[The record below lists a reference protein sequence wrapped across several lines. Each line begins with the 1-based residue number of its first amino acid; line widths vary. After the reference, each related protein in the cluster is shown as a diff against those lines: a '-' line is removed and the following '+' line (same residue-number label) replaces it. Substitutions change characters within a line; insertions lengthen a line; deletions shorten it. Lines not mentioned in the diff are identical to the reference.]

1 MSSAAPHTGKSPY
14 RRLLLG
20 FNHHAECRAVFDFAA
35 QVSRVADVELS
46 GVFVEDQDLLDMA
59 RLPFSM
65 ELLAASR
72 QTRNLDFESIERDM
86 RAIAMQMQ
94 NALRKLAER
103 AQRHYSFRTVRGHL
117 LRALVTQ
124 ADPGDLI
131 LLRTACD
138 LWRGVKPSLSG
149 PVMLLEPPGSSNGV
163 LAALAR
169 AIAHDLKQ
177 DFILVKTYH
186 GPESVR
192 HLHAGLLIASLS
204 LFDTGSSWREIERF
218 VEAAPCPV
226 LLAPA
231 GV

>member
-1 MSSAAPHTGKSPY
+1 MSRAAPDTGKLPY

-35 QVSRVADVELS
+35 DVSRIADAELT
-46 GVFVEDQDLLDMA
+46 GIFVEDQDLLDMS

-72 QTRNLDFESIERDM
+72 QTRNLDFESIERDL

-103 AQRHYSFRTVRGHL
+103 AQRHYSFHTVRGHL
-117 LRALVTQ
+117 LRTLVSQ

-138 LWRGVKPSLSG
+138 PWRGVKPAVSG
-149 PVMLLEPPGSSNGV
+149 PVVLLEPPGSGNGA

-177 DFILVKTYH
+177 DFILLKTYH

-192 HLHAGLLIASLS
+192 NLRAGLLIASLS
-204 LFDTGSSWREIERF
+204 IFDTDSSWSEIERF
-218 VEAAPCPV
+218 AEAAPCPV
-226 LLAPA
+226 LLASA
-231 GV
+231 GA